1 MNRLGEAAC
10 NLWFSNFIRGGNK
23 STPSIWRTE
32 VLNEKLAE
40 DKKSHRRASL
50 SQDQKMKRKSS
61 VWKKSQ
67 KTFP

>member
-1 MNRLGEAAC
+1 M
-10 NLWFSNFIRGGNK
+10 
-23 STPSIWRTE
+23 WRTE